1 MDPLPGTNA
10 LSQGRVGAIS
20 HPPSTNTSHLY
31 RVVALPGT
39 NMIKFVPALVV
50 ARYKCATT
58 IFPSFP
64 ARAPPPPPHF
74 SSSSLQLELPLP
86 NGALGSFCPIYDN
99 FSLI

>member
-64 ARAPPPPPHF
+64 ARAPPPLPTF
-74 SSSSLQLELPLP
+74 LLPLS
-86 NGALGSFCPIYDN
+86 NSSFP
-99 FSLI
+99 SPMAP